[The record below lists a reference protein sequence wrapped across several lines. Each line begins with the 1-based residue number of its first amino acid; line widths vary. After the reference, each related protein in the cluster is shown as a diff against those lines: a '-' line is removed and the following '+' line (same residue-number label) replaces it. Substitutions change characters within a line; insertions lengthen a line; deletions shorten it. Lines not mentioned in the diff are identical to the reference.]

1 MNIKTDIGQWLWAF
15 VFLPHFDRTPVS
27 SDIDYIVWRKSVRKS
42 RAGEGNA
49 SLDDW
54 MHREQH
60 HHQGEVGDLQWGL
73 REVRS
78 CGFAEPYSKEILLRL
93 RQLSVCAS
101 FSLTPRCQYFV
112 DANNF
117 EDANNF
123 VDAYILSAPIF
134 CCYQYFVGAKYL
146 LIFFRLRMIIC
157 SNDCVLCIS

>member
-101 FSLTPRCQYFV
+101 FSLTPRFCWRVYVFDANILSTPIILKTQIILSTRIFCQRQYFV
-112 DANNF
+112 ATN
-117 EDANNF
+117 
-123 VDAYILSAPIF
+123 ILSAPISWRR
-134 CCYQYFVGAKYL
+134 Q
-146 LIFFRLRMIIC
+146 IFIDIF
-157 SNDCVLCIS
+157 